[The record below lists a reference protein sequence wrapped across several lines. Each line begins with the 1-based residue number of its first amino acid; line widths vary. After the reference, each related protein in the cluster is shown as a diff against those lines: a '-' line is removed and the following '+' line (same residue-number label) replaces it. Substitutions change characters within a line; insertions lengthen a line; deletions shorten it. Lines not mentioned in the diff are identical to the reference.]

1 MARATARRGRRTGSE
16 AKRARRGAAAE
27 AAPTLPRGDAARI
40 VWGAATKEALGR
52 GEPCALGLV
61 DVDGFGDHAQRL
73 GVERSDELLA
83 AVVARV
89 QQELSDQA
97 LVGCLAGDLFGVALP
112 GVDVEPA
119 LGLLER
125 VRAAVAAAPFEV
137 GKGRTRRKVPLTVS
151 IGLAGAPR
159 DGADGPALLDQA
171 RAALWR
177 AKSLG
182 GDRLGLPSKDSMVMK
197 TSYYPQR
204 QLEQLKRLAK
214 KAGVPEAAFLRE
226 ALDDLFLKR
235 KALRPD
241 I

>member
-1 MARATARRGRRTGSE
+1 VARASTARRGRRTE
-16 AKRARRGAAAE
+16 AKRPKRGGPAE
-27 AAPTLPRGDAARI
+27 AGPTLPRGDAARI
-40 VWGAATKEALGR
+40 VWGAATKEALAR

-73 GVERSDELLA
+73 GIERADALLA
-83 AVVARV
+83 AVAARI
-89 QQELSDQA
+89 QQELTDQA

-125 VRAAVAAAPFEV
+125 VRAAIAAAPFEV
-137 GKGRTRRKVPLTVS
+137 GQGRTRRKVPLTVS

-159 DGADGPALLDQA
+159 DGTDGAALLDQA

-197 TSYYPQR
+197 TSYYPQC

-235 KALRPD
+235 KAMRPD
-241 I
+241 L